1 MLENIEIDYFNSN
14 DSDIEKIAKL
24 YCMTFLT
31 DNILLEDKENAVK
44 NIRKHTGYEG
54 FIGLK
59 CKGAKGKLIGF
70 AYGYTSL
77 SKQFYREK
85 IANQLSDDKID
96 FWLADCFEFVELAV
110 NHSYKR
116 LGVAS
121 KLHDELLA
129 NTNCGTAVLTTA
141 IENKPAL
148 NLYKK
153 KGWEVIKKDAPIISK
168 DNLQVIMGKV
178 LNGNHFNFPEQ
189 YKYKNET

>member
-1 MLENIEIDYFNSN
+1 MVLHMAIQVCPNNFT
-14 DSDIEKIAKL
+14 EK
-24 YCMTFLT
+24 
-31 DNILLEDKENAVK
+31 
-44 NIRKHTGYEG
+44 
-54 FIGLK
+54 
-59 CKGAKGKLIGF
+59 
-70 AYGYTSL
+70 
-77 SKQFYREK
+77 K

-141 IENKPAL
+141 IKNKPAL

-153 KGWEVIKKDAPIISK
+153 KGWEVIKKRMHPLFQRIT
-168 DNLQVIMGKV
+168 
-178 LNGNHFNFPEQ
+178 FR
-189 YKYKNET
+189 